1 MSELRRFST
10 DFQVGSKA
18 DQLTIREQSDGLIEV
33 AQDDGDRECRHAMSL
48 EQLNALAEELN
59 LGPTLD
65 PFAALS
71 QFAFEGHAKELVGA
85 LHSENYLATYVWP

>member
-1 MSELRRFST
+1 MSELRRFSI
-10 DFQVGSKA
+10 DCQVGSRA

-48 EQLNALAEELN
+48 DQLHALAEDLN

-65 PFAALS
+65 PFKALS
-71 QFAFEGHAKELVGA
+71 QFASEGNVKELVGA
-85 LHSENYLATYVWP
+85 LHSGDYPATYVWP